1 MMPILRIIIAVVV
14 AGVIGTLA
22 NSVVVAALTPNAFV
36 PLALSAGRLTVAVV
50 VAALLP
56 AAFTLM
62 SRWPAVVTSVLLL
75 TVVPSI
81 LAKTVFGVGAPWDFV
96 LMVNAV
102 YAVAA
107 VLAYAFIAKIFGS
120 VGRA

>member
-1 MMPILRIIIAVVV
+1 MSILRIIIAVVV

-22 NSVVVAALTPNAFV
+22 NSAVVAALTPNAFV
-36 PLALSAGRLTVAVV
+36 SLALSPGRLTVAVV

-62 SRWPAVVTSVLLL
+62 SRWLAVVTSVVLL

-107 VLAYAFIAKIFGS
+107 ILAYAFIAKIFGS
-120 VGRA
+120 GGTA

>member
-1 MMPILRIIIAVVV
+1 MSIVRIMIAVVF

-22 NSVVVAALTPNAFV
+22 NSAVVAALTPNAFV
-36 PLALSAGRLTVAVV
+36 SLALSPGRLTVAVV

-56 AAFTLM
+56 VAFTLL
-62 SRWPAVVTSVLLL
+62 SRWPAVVTSVVLL
-75 TVVPSI
+75 TVVPSV
-81 LAKTVFGVGAPWDFV
+81 LAKTVFGVGASWDFV

-107 VLAYAFIAKIFGS
+107 ILAYALIARVLGS
-120 VGRA
+120 AGTA

>member
-1 MMPILRIIIAVVV
+1 MSILRITIAVVV

-22 NSVVVAALTPNAFV
+22 NSAVVAALTPNAFMS
-36 PLALSAGRLTVAVV
+36 LALSPGRLAVAVV

-62 SRWPAVVTSVLLL
+62 SKWPAVVTSVVLLA
-75 TVVPSI
+75 VVPSI

-107 VLAYAFIAKIFGS
+107 VLAYALIAKP
-120 VGRA
+120 A

>member
-1 MMPILRIIIAVVV
+1 MSIVRIMIAVVF

-22 NSVVVAALTPNAFV
+22 NSAVVAALTPNAFAS
-36 PLALSAGRLTVAVV
+36 LALSPGRLTVAVV

-56 AAFTLM
+56 PAFTLM
-62 SRWPAVVTSVLLL
+62 SRWPAVVTSVVLL
-75 TVVPSI
+75 TVLPSL

-96 LMVNAV
+96 LMVNSV

-107 VLAYAFIAKIFGS
+107 ILAYAFIAKIFGS
-120 VGRA
+120 GGAA